1 MSVSPA
7 PQPEVLELADVQ
19 VSLAA
24 TEVLRGVSAGL
35 LAGEAVALMGP
46 NGSGKST
53 LVRAVLGLVPHR
65 GRITLFGTPQQRF
78 RDWSKIGYV
87 PQRSAPSLQSATV
100 REVVA
105 SGRLAHRRP
114 FLPARA
120 EDRRMVEQSIDRV
133 GLTTLAGVE
142 LGALS
147 GGQQQRAL
155 IARAL
160 AGDPALMVLDEPMTG
175 VDLDTQEELTEVLAG
190 LKNHGM
196 AMLVVL
202 HDLGPLD
209 RLMDRAWVLR
219 DGRLV
224 HDGAPRA
231 AGHDHH
237 DAHCADQDVV
247 VEISLVAGTVERQW
261 ER

>member
-1 MSVSPA
+1 MSMTTTA
-7 PQPEVLELADVQ
+7 EVLGLDEVR
-19 VSLAA
+19 VSLAG
-24 TEVLRGVSAGL
+24 TEVLLGVTARLG
-35 LAGEAVALMGP
+35 AGEAVALMGP

-53 LVRAVLGLVPHR
+53 LVRAVLGLVPHH
-65 GRITLFGTPQQRF
+65 GRITLFGMPQQRF

-87 PQRSAPSLQSATV
+87 PQRSAPSLQGATV

-105 SGRLAHRRP
+105 SGRLAHRRLL
-114 FLPARA
+114 LPARA
-120 EDRRMVEQSIDRV
+120 ADRRLVEQSIDRV
-133 GLTTLAGVE
+133 GLGPLAGVE
-142 LGALS
+142 LGELS

-160 AGDPALMVLDEPMTG
+160 AAEPELMVLDEPMAG
-175 VDLDTQEELTEVLAG
+175 VDLATQEELTEVLAG
-190 LKNHGM
+190 LKDDGM

-219 DGRLV
+219 GGRLV
-224 HDGAPRA
+224 HDGGPRA
-231 AGHDHH
+231 AGHDPH
-237 DAHCADQDVV
+237 DAHCADPDQDA
-247 VEISLVAGTVERQW
+247 ELSLVDGAVERQW